1 MRILD
6 KFISFIF
13 SLAILVI
20 AISVLVVTIG
30 IEGVTSDTIIGIL
43 NTYVFAET
51 YREIVILS
59 SAVVILLA
67 LKVTLFSSC
76 FKSKDTTPILVDTE
90 NGKIEIAQDTID
102 NTVKSVALSF
112 SNIKDVHAKMLKKND
127 GIKIYAAIS
136 VLPEANIRELT
147 KELQEKI
154 IKVIS
159 ETTGVKVLSAN
170 IKVKNI
176 YEKVKKEVKT
186 VELKVEEPKKV
197 DVQEAVITEVEVSDI
212 QDEQEKAE

>member
-1 MRILD
+1 MRFLD

-13 SLAILVI
+13 SLV
-20 AISVLVVTIG
+20 VLVVAIAILIVMIG
-30 IEGVTSDTIIGIL
+30 IEGVTPDTLIGIL
-43 NTYVFAET
+43 NTYVFADA
-51 YREIVILS
+51 YKDIVII
-59 SAVVILLA
+59 SAAVTILAA
-67 LKVTLFSSC
+67 LKVTLFNSR

-112 SNIKDVHAKMLKKND
+112 ANIKDVHAKMLKKKE
-127 GIKIYAAIS
+127 GIKIFAAIS
-136 VLPEANIRELT
+136 VLPEVNIRELT
-147 KELQEKI
+147 KDLQEKI

-176 YEKVKKEVKT
+176 YEKVKREAKA
-186 VELKVEEPKKV
+186 VEIKVDEPKNSNV
-197 DVQEAVITEVEVSDI
+197 AEVVIAEAEVLNSSK
-212 QDEQEKAE
+212 EQEKAE

>member
-1 MRILD
+1 MRVLD

-20 AISVLVVTIG
+20 AISILIVVIG
-30 IEGVTSDTIIGIL
+30 IEGVTPDTIINVL
-43 NTYVFAET
+43 NTYVFDEM
-51 YREIVILS
+51 YKGIVIV
-59 SAVVILLA
+59 SACVVIVAA
-67 LKVTLFSSC
+67 LKVTLFSSS
-76 FKSKDTTPILVDTE
+76 FKSKDNTPILVDTE
-90 NGKIEIAQDTID
+90 NGKIEIAQETIE

-112 SNIKDVHAKMLKKND
+112 SNIKDVHAKMFKKND
-127 GIKIYAAIS
+127 GIKVYAVIS
-136 VLPEANIRELT
+136 VLPEVNIRELT

-176 YEKVKKEVKT
+176 YEKVKKEAKT
-186 VELKVEEPKKV
+186 VSLKVEEPKKDEGQQLV
-197 DVQEAVITEVEVSDI
+197 LENTESTDVQAE
-212 QDEQEKAE
+212 EQKSE